1 MENRVREF
9 FCEIDC
15 PEAVVFNG
23 SDVLVQTTMELPI
36 PMRKGSVVDL
46 QFTTTNGDI
55 SFAMHFAQSSLR
67 PQLTKVEGD
76 RGVLSSELVLIME
89 STRVPSDTLTYSK
102 TFKASTNGS
111 LLLLFDNSYSWFTT
125 KSLNYHIELFEP
137 RGEDA
142 ESSRS
147 SACRSLLARTAKENQ
162 RALTVLDGSRG
173 RAQVL
178 KSEILAMEERAAA
191 MRAELDFKGRQLD
204 LAYEETDEMTARIQ
218 ANQEKLSGLCIR

>member
-1 MENRVREF
+1 MEFRVRDF
-9 FCEIDC
+9 FREIDC
-15 PEAVVFNG
+15 PEDTEAVVFNG

-55 SFAMHFAQSSLR
+55 SFAMHFR
-67 PQLTKVEGD
+67 PNAGKET
-76 RGVLSSELVLIME
+76 GVLSSELVLIME

-102 TFKASTNGS
+102 TFKASTDGG
-111 LLLLFDNSYSWFTT
+111 LLLQFDNSYSWFTT

-147 SACRSLLARTAKENQ
+147 SACRSLLARTAIENQ

-173 RAQVL
+173 RAQIL
-178 KSEILAMEERAAA
+178 KYEILAMEERAAA

>member
-1 MENRVREF
+1 MDVRVRAF
-9 FCEIDC
+9 FGETEDS
-15 PEAVVFNG
+15 EAVVFNG

-46 QFTTTNGDI
+46 QFTTINGDI
-55 SFAMHFAQSSLR
+55 SFAMHFR
-67 PQLTKVEGD
+67 PNAKPGVAGKET
-76 RGVLSSELVLIME
+76 GVLSSELALIME

-102 TFKASTNGS
+102 TFKASTDGS
-111 LLLLFDNSYSWFTT
+111 LLLQFDNSYSWFTT

-147 SACRSLLARTAKENQ
+147 SACRSLLARTALENQ

-173 RAQVL
+173 RAQIL
-178 KSEILAMEERAAA
+178 KYEILAMEERAAA